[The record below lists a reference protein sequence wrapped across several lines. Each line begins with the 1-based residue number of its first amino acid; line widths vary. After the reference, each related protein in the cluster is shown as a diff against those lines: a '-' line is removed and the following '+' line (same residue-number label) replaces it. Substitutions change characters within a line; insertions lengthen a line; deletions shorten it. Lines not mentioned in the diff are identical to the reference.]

1 MAGARR
7 VDAMQQIGGS
17 MREIRRGTAMLRLRA
32 LVLGGGEE
40 ALELGGSDTL
50 GLLSERGASRMS
62 ELADAMRV
70 DASTATRAV
79 ARLERAGL
87 VERAPSPD
95 DRRVVVV
102 VPTEA
107 GVAAHLAMRER
118 YEKVMALICKGF
130 DDAELRQLASLM
142 ERLVAGLDALPA
154 PGQPAATGL
163 P

>member
-1 MAGARR
+1 MAGVRR

-32 LVLGGGEE
+32 LVLGEGEE

-87 VERAPSPD
+87 VARAPSPD

-102 VPTEA
+102 VPTDA
-107 GVAAHLAMRER
+107 GVAAHLAMRKR
-118 YEKVMALICKGF
+118 YEKVMALICEGF

-142 ERLVAGLDALPA
+142 ERLVAGMDALPA
-154 PGQPAATGL
+154 PRHPAATGL